1 MGRETGE
8 ETRSIWMAT
17 PLPRFAAL
25 DGDRQVDV
33 AVIGAGITGITTAL
47 LLKRQ
52 GRRVAVIEAAEV
64 GSGETSRTS
73 AHLTAVL
80 DGGLSRL
87 VSRFGGDNAIV
98 AVRAH
103 QAAID
108 WIDTTART
116 LGIDC
121 DFRRVPGFLYCD
133 DEVCRPDGENGRA
146 LLDAELE
153 AAHALGMEARRVPG
167 APLPFA
173 TGPALRFENQAQ
185 FHPRRYLR
193 GLVDALVSDGSVV
206 FERTRVLSVEDGEP
220 CRVET
225 ERGTITANAVVV
237 ASHVPVINKLFLH
250 TKLEPM
256 RSYLLAISTGQPH
269 PDGLFWDLATP
280 YHYWR
285 SVRIDGQDLMLV
297 GGADHK
303 VGATED
309 TEGAFRDL
317 EAYVRQRLGRA
328 MVAARWSGQ
337 IIEPV
342 DGLAYVGRNSMSTH
356 VFVATG
362 YSGNGL
368 TGATAAAMI
377 LCDEVGGSAHPW
389 SDLFAATRVKPVA
402 GARAFVRQN
411 ASAARH
417 LVADRFRTLTP
428 DVVADLPAGGGQVV
442 EYKGERL
449 AVYREPT
456 GALRALSAVCTHLG
470 CLVGW
475 NNAEQSWDCPCHGS
489 RYAPDGAV
497 INGPAV
503 KALERRDLATLL
515 AEESARANQ
524 EREAESEREA
534 AGDLTADPSTVPAG

>member
-1 MGRETGE
+1 MQGGTGE
-8 ETRSIWMAT
+8 ETRSIWMST
-17 PLPRFAAL
+17 PLPRFAPLA
-25 DGDRQVDV
+25 GDRQVDV
-33 AVIGAGITGITTAL
+33 AVIGAGITGITTAW
-47 LLKRQ
+47 LLKRR

-80 DGGLSRL
+80 DGRLSRL
-87 VSRFGGDNAIV
+87 ASRFGRDNAVV

-108 WIDTTART
+108 WIDTTARA

-121 DFRRVPGFLYCD
+121 DFQRVPGFLYCD
-133 DEVCRPDGENGRA
+133 DEACRPDGEDGRS
-146 LLDAELE
+146 LLDAEAD
-153 AAHALGMEARRVPG
+153 AAQMLGLQVRRVPS

-173 TGPALRFENQAQ
+173 TGPALRFEQQAQ

-193 GLVDALVSDGSVV
+193 GLVDALASDGCEV

-225 ERGTITANAVVV
+225 ERGTVTANAVVV
-237 ASHVPVINKLFLH
+237 ASHVPVVNKVFLH

-256 RSYLLAISTGQPH
+256 RSYLMAVSTGQPH
-269 PDGLFWDLATP
+269 PEGLFWDLASP

-285 SVRIDGQDLMLV
+285 NVHLDGQDLMLV
-297 GGADHK
+297 GGGDHK
-303 VGATED
+303 VGEIED
-309 TEGAFRDL
+309 TEGAFREL

-328 MVAARWSGQ
+328 NVSARWSGQ

-377 LCDEVGGSAHPW
+377 LCDEVDGSAHPW

-402 GARAFVRQN
+402 GARAFMRQN

-417 LVADRFRTLTP
+417 LVTDRFRTLTP
-428 DVVADLPAGGGQVV
+428 DLVASLPAGGGQVV
-442 EYKGERL
+442 EYKGEKL
-449 AVYREPT
+449 AVYREPS

-470 CLVGW
+470 CQVTW

-497 INGPAV
+497 VNGPAV
-503 KALERRDLATLL
+503 RPLERRDLATLL
-515 AEESARANQ
+515 TDEHARADQ
-524 EREAESEREA
+524 ERTDEREAGGELA
-534 AGDLTADPSTVPAG
+534 TDPSAVPAG

>member
-1 MGRETGE
+1 M
-8 ETRSIWMAT
+8 
-17 PLPRFAAL
+17 
-25 DGDRQVDV
+25 
-33 AVIGAGITGITTAL
+33 
-47 LLKRQ
+47 
-52 GRRVAVIEAAEV
+52 
-64 GSGETSRTS
+64 
-73 AHLTAVL
+73 
-80 DGGLSRL
+80 
-87 VSRFGGDNAIV
+87 
-98 AVRAH
+98 
-103 QAAID
+103 
-108 WIDTTART
+108 
-116 LGIDC
+116 
-121 DFRRVPGFLYCD
+121 
-133 DEVCRPDGENGRA
+133 
-146 LLDAELE
+146 
-153 AAHALGMEARRVPG
+153 
-167 APLPFA
+167 
-173 TGPALRFENQAQ
+173 
-185 FHPRRYLR
+185 
-193 GLVDALVSDGSVV
+193 
-206 FERTRVLSVEDGEP
+206 
-220 CRVET
+220 
-225 ERGTITANAVVV
+225 VV
-237 ASHVPVINKLFLH
+237 ASHVPVINKVFLH

-256 RSYLLAISTGQPH
+256 RSYLLALSTGQPH

-297 GGADHK
+297 GGDDHK
-303 VGATED
+303 VGETED
-309 TEGAFRDL
+309 TEGAVPR
-317 EAYVRQRLGRA
+317 AGGVRAPAAGAGRWS
-328 MVAARWSGQ
+328 AARWSGQ

-362 YSGNGL
+362 YAGNGL

-428 DVVADLPAGGGQVV
+428 DVVANLPAGGGQVV
-442 EYKGERL
+442 EYKGEKL

-503 KALERRDLATLL
+503 QALERRDLATLL
-515 AEESARANQ
+515 AEEPARAGSGA
-524 EREAESEREA
+524 RVGS
-534 AGDLTADPSTVPAG
+534 

>member
-33 AVIGAGITGITTAL
+33 AVIGAGITGITTAWL
-47 LLKRQ
+47 LQRR

-133 DEVCRPDGENGRA
+133 DEICRPDGENGRA

-153 AAHALGMEARRVPG
+153 AAQALGLEVRRVPS
-167 APLPFA
+167 APLPFP
-173 TGPALRFENQAQ
+173 TGPALRFGNQAQ
-185 FHPRRYLR
+185 MHPRRYLR

-206 FERTRVLSVEDGEP
+206 FDRTRVLSVEDGEP

-269 PDGLFWDLATP
+269 PDGLFWDLARP

-297 GGADHK
+297 GGDDHK
-303 VGATED
+303 VGETED

-362 YSGNGL
+362 YAGNGL
-368 TGATAAAMI
+368 TGATARGHDPVRRGRGIGASLERPVRRHPGEAGGECPGVRPPERQRRPPPGGRSVPDADPGRGGRSTGRRRSGGGVQGRAARG
-377 LCDEVGGSAHPW
+377 LSRAHGGA
-389 SDLFAATRVKPVA
+389 A
-402 GARAFVRQN
+402 GAERRVHPPRLPGRLEQRRAVLGLPLSRQPLR
-411 ASAARH
+411 ARRGGDQRTGREGAGAAGPGH
-417 LVADRFRTLTP
+417 A
-428 DVVADLPAGGGQVV
+428 AGGGI
-442 EYKGERL
+442 
-449 AVYREPT
+449 
-456 GALRALSAVCTHLG
+456 GAR
-470 CLVGW
+470 
-475 NNAEQSWDCPCHGS
+475 Q
-489 RYAPDGAV
+489 
-497 INGPAV
+497 
-503 KALERRDLATLL
+503 
-515 AEESARANQ
+515 SARVG
-524 EREAESEREA
+524 R
-534 AGDLTADPSTVPAG
+534 